1 MSSTMSFNV
10 DDYTISELLSI
21 LELEKDG
28 EGETEF
34 NEDNVTEKTRDY
46 IINFYYEDKKLSKF
60 FQDVQSKLLN
70 YLNENNKNEYEPNDV
85 QTENWIKN
93 QVLQQDNEVQKNK
106 NTERVQ
112 KIDVYDNEH
121 MPMNREQLG
130 VNNNI
135 NVPVAQDTL
144 NPNLKNITTRFINL
158 DSQFRQGSDVNSLS
172 TDYTMDLSDPLTN
185 VLSLR
190 LYSFQIP
197 YTWYAIDETYGN
209 DHFWVVNKNISYKIT
224 IPSGN
229 YNSTNFCNAIQQSFI
244 DSLFTNSSIPIPSIA
259 TYNNTNGIITL
270 KLNGWIDPSGEII
283 NGISS
288 IDEYVEGEDPHL
300 IFFEIN
306 KEYDNPRI
314 KCISNNPSYYTSTLG
329 WMMGY
334 RSPSQPILI
343 NGNSGGAIMKLS
355 GTKYF
360 ILILDDYNQNHIN
373 NGLISIAELSKKL
386 EYPDY
391 FSPQYLCLRRD
402 SQVNLQNQFNYIN
415 TDVRNDNS
423 YFNSIQDKLALGYG
437 NIPQVI
443 PSAPRT
449 LTQAQI
455 YTINEIIK
463 NRKMNTSIKPK
474 APNNSD
480 TFSLIPIKYNGLNV
494 GDMYVDFSGSLQDNP
509 RIYFGPVNI
518 DRLRIRLVDDMG
530 RTVNLHGVDWS
541 ITLISENLYQY

>member
-1 MSSTMSFNV
+1 MSFNV
-10 DDYTISELLSI
+10 DDYTISELQKI
-21 LELEKDG
+21 LNLEDD
-28 EGETEF
+28 EMTEE
-34 NEDNVTEKTRDY
+34 NIINTTKNY
-46 IINFYYEDKKLSKF
+46 IMNFYYEDKRLSKF
-60 FQDVQSKLLN
+60 FEEVQTKMLKYVN
-70 YLNENNKNEYEPNDV
+70 GEDTHEYQPDNEQTDNWLKNEALP
-85 QTENWIKN
+85 QENS
-93 QVLQQDNEVQKNK
+93 VQKDK
-106 NTERVQ
+106 NTDRVQ
-112 KIDVYDNEH
+112 KIDVYDNDH

-158 DSQFRQGSDVNSLS
+158 DSQFRQGSDSNSLS
-172 TDYTMDLSDPLTN
+172 TDYTLDLSDPLTN

-197 YTWYAIDETYGN
+197 YTWYAIDEEYGN
-209 DHFWVVNKNISYKIT
+209 DHFWIVNQGQQFLIT

-229 YNSTNFCNAIQQSFI
+229 YTPTEFCDKLNSVFASEGF
-244 DSLFTNSSIPIPSIA
+244 IPSA
-259 TYNNTNGIITL
+259 NPFCAYNKNNGKIIFYL
-270 KLNGWIDPSGEII
+270 DGSVDPLGNPI
-283 NGISS
+283 NGID
-288 IDEYVEGEDPHL
+288 INNIFNLETDPYI
-300 IFFEIN
+300 IFFDIN
-306 KEYDNPRI
+306 DEDNLTRR
-314 KCISNNPSYYTSTLG
+314 CVSSNPIYFNITLG
-329 WMMGY
+329 WIMGF
-334 RSPSQPILI
+334 RSLVQPIFTD
-343 NGNSGGAIMKLS
+343 GNTGGAIMKLS
-355 GTKYF
+355 GPKYF

-373 NGLISIAELSKKL
+373 NGLISITELSKKL
-386 EYPDY
+386 EYPSY
-391 FSPQYLCLRRD
+391 YNPSYLCLREG
-402 SQVNLQNQFNYIN
+402 QNIISPNFNIN
-415 TDVRNDNS
+415 SNVINDDN
-423 YFNSIQDKLALGYG
+423 YFNSLSDKLNYGYG

-449 LTQAQI
+449 LTQSQI

-463 NRKMNTSIKPK
+463 NRKMNTSFKPK

-530 RTVNLHGVDWS
+530 RTVNLHGVDWA

>member
-1 MSSTMSFNV
+1 MSSMSFNV
-10 DDYTISELLSI
+10 DDYTISELQKILS
-21 LELEKDG
+21 LEDDDM
-28 EGETEF
+28 TEE
-34 NEDNVTEKTRDY
+34 NIIDMTKNY
-46 IINFYYEDKKLSKF
+46 IMNFYYEDKKLSKF
-60 FQDVQSKLLN
+60 FEDVQTKLLKYIN
-70 YLNENNKNEYEPNDV
+70 GNDVNEYEPDNE

-93 QVLQQDNEVQKNK
+93 ETLPQDNSVQKNK
-106 NTERVQ
+106 NTDRVQ
-112 KIDVYDNEH
+112 KIDVYDNDH

-135 NVPVAQDTL
+135 NIPIAQDTL

-158 DSQFRQGSDVNSLS
+158 DSQFRQGSDSNSLS
-172 TDYTMDLSDPLTN
+172 TDYTLDLSDPLTN

-197 YTWYAIDETYGN
+197 YTWYAIDEEYEN
-209 DHFWVVNKNISYKIT
+209 NHFWVVNKGNEYLIT

-229 YNSTNFCNAIQQSFI
+229 YNPTEFSDKLNYIFTSEGFISGTNPFS
-244 DSLFTNSSIPIPSIA
+244 
-259 TYNNTNGIITL
+259 TYNKNNGKIIIDL
-270 KLNGWIDPSGEII
+270 DGCIDPDGNNI
-283 NGISS
+283 NGISPFENFDIMNNS
-288 IDEYVEGEDPHL
+288 YL
-300 IFFEIN
+300 KFFDI
-306 KEYDNPRI
+306 KDQDNLKSR
-314 KCISNNPSYYTSTLG
+314 CITSNASYFNITLG
-329 WMMGY
+329 WIMGF
-334 RSPSQPILI
+334 RSPIQPIFI
-343 NGNSGGAIMKLS
+343 DGNTGGAIMKLS
-355 GTKYF
+355 GPKYF
-360 ILILDDYNQNHIN
+360 ILIIDDYNQNHIN
-373 NGLISIAELSKKL
+373 NGLISITELSKKL
-386 EYPDY
+386 EYPSY
-391 FSPQYLCLRRD
+391 YNPSYLCLKEG
-402 SQVNLQNQFNYIN
+402 QNIFFPNLN
-415 TDVRNDNS
+415 VNDNIANDDS
-423 YFNSIQDKLALGYG
+423 YFNSLKDKMDYGYG

-463 NRKMNTSIKPK
+463 NRKTNTSFKPK

>member
-1 MSSTMSFNV
+1 MSTMSFNV
-10 DDYTISELLSI
+10 DDYTISELQKI
-21 LELEKDG
+21 LRLEDD
-28 EGETEF
+28 EMTEE
-34 NEDNVTEKTRDY
+34 NIMDVTKNY
-46 IINFYYEDKKLSKF
+46 IMNFYYEDKRLSTF
-60 FQDVQSKLLN
+60 FQDVQTKLLKYIN
-70 YLNENNKNEYEPNDV
+70 GEGEGEVEGEDEYEPDNE

-93 QVLQQDNEVQKNK
+93 EALAQDNEVQKDK
-106 NTERVQ
+106 NTDRVQ
-112 KIDVYDNEH
+112 KIDVYDNNH

-135 NVPVAQDTL
+135 NLPVAQDTL

-158 DSQFRQGSDVNSLS
+158 DSQFRQGSDANSLS
-172 TDYTMDLSDPLTN
+172 TDYTLDLSDPLTN

-197 YTWYAIDETYGN
+197 YTWYAIDEEYGN
-209 DHFWVVNKNISYKIT
+209 DHFWVINKGHEYFIQ

-229 YNSTNFCNAIQQSFI
+229 YNPTEFCDKLNYVFSQSRFIQGIEPFS
-244 DSLFTNSSIPIPSIA
+244 
-259 TYNNTNGIITL
+259 TYNKNNGKIIIN
-270 KLNGWIDPSGEII
+270 LNGCTDPSDNVI

-288 IDEYVEGEDPHL
+288 PSDFNLDEDPY
-300 IFFEIN
+300 INFFNVSSE
-306 KEYDNPRI
+306 DNLKRR
-314 KCISNNPSYYTSTLG
+314 CLSSNPSYYNITLG
-329 WMMGY
+329 WIMGF
-334 RSPSQPILI
+334 RSPIQPILI
-343 NGNSGGAIMKLS
+343 GGNTGGAIMKLS
-355 GTKYF
+355 GPKYF
-360 ILILDDYNQNHIN
+360 ILIIDDYNQNHIN
-373 NGLISIAELSKKL
+373 NGLISITELSKKL
-386 EYPDY
+386 EYPSY
-391 FSPQYLCLRRD
+391 YNPSYLCLREE
-402 SQVNLQNQFNYIN
+402 QNIFFPNNNAYEDI
-415 TDVRNDNS
+415 TNDDS
-423 YFNSIQDKLALGYG
+423 YFNSLKDKFNYGYG
-437 NIPQVI
+437 NNIPQVI

-463 NRKMNTSIKPK
+463 NRKNNTSFKPK

-530 RTVNLHGVDWS
+530 RTVNLHGVDWA